1 MRGRKLTVT
10 LMTALALLL
19 AMPVA
24 RGQRL
29 DVRRIGAAVTYIS
42 GSSVYAGAG
51 SKSGLAP
58 GDTLLVR
65 RSSQQIAIAVVSAVS
80 SASCSAQIVSQTIP
94 PAVGDSV
101 LITKTIRFE
110 DPALPLQAELPAA
123 PVRQRDFATGP
134 NMVTGRFAL
143 QYGMAGVMG
152 RRPDYSVPA
161 AVMRLDVARLFGT
174 GLTLSFHGRTSYDLE
189 NRPAFSAPGSPM
201 SWRVYELSLSYE
213 DQRSWYGYSLGRVMS
228 RYVGGLGVVDGGQAY
243 ARIGG
248 FTLGALGGVQPN
260 FTTSAFDPDLQ
271 EFAGFVNYS
280 WGGNV
285 FSRSDI
291 TLAYG
296 QEMLKGK
303 LDRNFLYLQTSLRFG
318 SNLFLYQST
327 ELDLHAMESGI
338 RTNQVGFTNSFITLT
353 YTPASWLTV
362 NGGYD
367 ATRTVYLF
375 ESMKSIADS
384 LLDRSLKEGFR
395 GSLGF
400 RLPMNLVLTT
410 FGNLRLASGTSPSA
424 HTLGSTLRM
433 SDIARSGINL
443 GGGYARIQGLYNTGD
458 DVTLDLDT
466 WISQRFSASVRLDN
480 FRYAVTGQE
489 DRLRT
494 LTASASVSY
503 TFSRMLYAMV
513 NVDQVWDSI
522 QDAQRVFFEIGIHF

>member
-1 MRGRKLTVT
+1 MRGRQITV
-10 LMTALALLL
+10 LLTALGLLL
-19 AMPVA
+19 TITVA
-24 RGQRL
+24 RGQRV
-29 DVRRIGAAVTYIS
+29 DVRHISAAVTYIS
-42 GSSVYAGAG
+42 GTSVYAGAG
-51 SKSGLAP
+51 SKAGLAQ
-58 GDTLLVR
+58 GDTLLLR
-65 RSSQQIAIAVVSAVS
+65 RSSQQVAIAVVSAVS
-80 SASCSAQIVSQTIP
+80 SSSCSAQVLSQSVP

-101 LITKTIRFE
+101 FITKTVRIE
-110 DPALPLQAELPAA
+110 EPAVPVQAELPAT
-123 PVRQRDFATGP
+123 PIRQRNFDTGP

-174 GLTLSFHGRTSYDLE
+174 GLTLSLHGRTSYDLE
-189 NRPAFSAPGSPM
+189 NRSSFATPGSPM
-201 SWRVYELSLSYE
+201 SWRVYELSVSYE

-228 RYVGGLGVVDGGQAY
+228 RYVGGLGVVDGGQAF
-243 ARIGG
+243 ARVGG

-271 EFAGFVNYS
+271 KFAGFVNYS

-285 FSRSDI
+285 FARSDI

-327 ELDLHAMESGI
+327 ELDLHAMDSGV
-338 RTNQVGFTNSFITLT
+338 RTNQIGFTNSFITVT
-353 YTPASWLTV
+353 YNPVSWLTV

-367 ATRTVYLF
+367 ATRTVYKF

-395 GSLGF
+395 GSVGF
-400 RLPMNLVLTT
+400 RLPMNLVLTAS
-410 FGNLRLASGTSPSA
+410 GNLRLASGASPSA
-424 HTLGSTLRM
+424 HTLGGTLRM
-433 SDIARSGINL
+433 SDIARSGINV
-443 GGGYARIQGLYNTGD
+443 GGGYAHIQGLYNTGD
-458 DVTLDLDT
+458 DVTMDLDA
-466 WISQRFSASVRLDN
+466 WISQRFSASVRVDN
-480 FRYAVTGQE
+480 FRYTVTGQE

-503 TFSRMLYAMV
+503 TFSRLLYAMV

-522 QDAQRVFFEIGIHF
+522 QDAQRVFCEIGVHF